1 MKKQHS
7 LTWNYAALQAMIWAE
22 YGFLFSYA
30 NPYLT
35 EKLGLTDT
43 VAGLIMGIATG
54 MAFLLQPLL
63 TAIAD
68 RTRFRV
74 RQVLLSCSA
83 FSALCAAA
91 TLLPLPGKLATTV
104 LFALSCVALQV
115 LPAFANALGMQQI
128 RAGKRVDFGLARGVG
143 SVCFGVGA
151 KAATPLIAWLGMDAV
166 ALMGAV
172 TAAGVLLATALFPS
186 TAETSLTAE
195 QAERPD
201 GAAEFF
207 RKNRRFAVLLFGIVL
222 LYIGHNVLSNCMF
235 RIAQLKLGSADQN
248 AATAVQGT
256 ALMIAAVVE
265 LPTMFLFTKVV
276 RRVRCDI
283 LLLISCVFMTLRL
296 ALTLLLPGA
305 WGLYLVQL
313 TQLPGFALF
322 AVSTVYYVGS
332 VVEKRNVVK
341 GQTYLAAANT
351 FGCLLAYVLGGALI
365 DAVGV
370 QNMLLTCT
378 AISVAGLVLAM
389 LSTRRVDTAVGV

>member
-1 MKKQHS
+1 MKKQRS
-7 LTWNYAALQAMIWAE
+7 LTPNYAALQAMIWAE

-43 VAGLIMGIATG
+43 AAGLIMGVATG

-63 TAIAD
+63 TMLAD

-74 RQVLLSCSA
+74 RQVLLLSSA
-83 FSALCAAA
+83 VSSLSAAA
-91 TLLPLPGKLATTV
+91 ALIPWSRTAVTAI

-115 LPAFANALGMQQI
+115 LPAFANALGMQEMH
-128 RAGKRVDFGLARGVG
+128 AGKRVDFGLARGIG
-143 SVCFGVGA
+143 SVCFGLGA

-172 TAAGVLLATALFPS
+172 TAAGVLAATALFPAVS
-186 TAETSLTAE
+186 GTSARPE
-195 QAERPD
+195 EAERPD
-201 GAAEFF
+201 GALEFF
-207 RKNRRFAVLLFGIVL
+207 RKNRRFAVLLVGIVL

-235 RIAQLKLGSADQN
+235 RIAQLKLGSADQT

-256 ALMIAAVVE
+256 TLMIAAVAE
-265 LPTMFLFTKVV
+265 LPTMFLFTKAV

-283 LLLISCVFMTLRL
+283 LLLISCAFMTLRL

-365 DAVGV
+365 DAMGV
-370 QNMLLTCT
+370 RNMLLVCT
-378 AISVAGLVLAM
+378 AISAAGLALA
-389 LSTRRVDTAVGV
+389 LCSTKRVATAVGV

>member
-1 MKKQHS
+1 MKEKQS

-43 VAGLIMGIATG
+43 AAGLIMGIATG

-63 TAIAD
+63 TALAD

-74 RQVLLSCSA
+74 RQVLLASSA

-91 TLLPLPGKLATTV
+91 TLLPLSEKLATAV

-128 RAGKRVDFGLARGVG
+128 RAGRRVDFGLARGVG

-186 TAETSLTAE
+186 TAGAAPAAAQT
-195 QAERPD
+195 ERPD

-207 RKNRRFAVLLFGIVL
+207 RKNRRFAVLLVGIVL

-235 RIAQLKLGSADQN
+235 RIAQLKLGAADQN

-256 ALMIAAVVE
+256 TLMIAAVVE

-283 LLLISCVFMTLRL
+283 LLLTSCVFMTLRL

-370 QNMLLTCT
+370 QNMLLVCT
-378 AISVAGLVLAM
+378 ALSVAGLVLAM
-389 LSTRRVDTAVGV
+389 LSTKRVDTAVGV

>member
-1 MKKQHS
+1 MKKQRS
-7 LTWNYAALQAMIWAE
+7 LTPNYAALQAMIWAE

-43 VAGLIMGIATG
+43 AAGLIMGVATG

-63 TAIAD
+63 TMLAD

-74 RQVLLSCSA
+74 RQVLLLSSA
-83 FSALCAAA
+83 VSSLSAAA
-91 TLLPLPGKLATTV
+91 ALIPWPGRAVTAV

-115 LPAFANALGMQQI
+115 LPAFANALGMQEM
-128 RAGKRVDFGLARGVG
+128 RAGKRVDFGLARGIG
-143 SVCFGVGA
+143 SVCFGLGA

-172 TAAGVLLATALFPS
+172 TAAGVLAATALFPAVS
-186 TAETSLTAE
+186 GTSARPEET
-195 QAERPD
+195 ERPD
-201 GAAEFF
+201 GALEFF
-207 RKNRRFAVLLFGIVL
+207 RKDRRFAVLLVGIVL

-235 RIAQLKLGSADQN
+235 RIAQLKLGSTDQT

-256 ALMIAAVVE
+256 TLMIAAVAE
-265 LPTMFLFTKVV
+265 LPTMFLFTKAV

-283 LLLISCVFMTLRL
+283 LLLISCAFMTLRL

-365 DAVGV
+365 DAMGV
-370 QNMLLTCT
+370 RNMLLVCT
-378 AISVAGLVLAM
+378 AISAAGLALA
-389 LSTRRVDTAVGV
+389 LCSTKRVVAAVGV